1 MGTVQGRS
9 AMSSRKTILLVE
21 DDLDVRDLLQDFL
34 EERGYDVIP
43 AETGKQALDFLTMD
57 PQSPPDVVIL
67 DLMMPIMTGWQV
79 LERIRSEPR
88 LAEIP
93 VVVLTAVHRDK
104 PTGAT
109 ALFRKPFRVEALF
122 ETIRSFLEGAPPR
135 PVEA

>member
-1 MGTVQGRS
+1 
-9 AMSSRKTILLVE
+9 MSSRKTILLVE
-21 DDLDVRDLLQDFL
+21 DDLDIRDLLQDFL

-43 AETGKQALDFLTMD
+43 AETGKQALDFLTLD
-57 PQSPPDVVIL
+57 PESPPDVVIL

-79 LERIRSEPR
+79 LERIRGEPR
-88 LAEIP
+88 LKDIP

-122 ETIRSFLEGAPPR
+122 ETIRSFLEQPR
-135 PVEA
+135 PAPA